1 MPETNLETVIT
12 YLRQH
17 GRNFDPEALRE
28 HLLAQGYDPAL
39 IDQAMTVYREEVFQ
53 TAQERG
59 LPGVRMF
66 LGCLGGLV
74 TGVLSLLSLLFGVCD
89 VLYGEGGKK
98 VVSFIPFLIGGVL
111 AVLTYYA
118 VRPMVSKWRSR

>member
-17 GRNFDPEALRE
+17 GREFDPEALRE
-28 HLLAQGYDPAL
+28 HLLAQGYDPSL
-39 IDQAMTVYREEVFQ
+39 IDQAVTVYREEEFQ
-53 TAQERG
+53 AARNELSGAR
-59 LPGVRMF
+59 VF

-74 TGVLSLLSLLFGVCD
+74 AGVLSLISLLFGVCEA
-89 VLYGEGGKK
+89 LYGGGKN
-98 VVSFIPFLIGGVL
+98 VVSLVPFLIGGVL

-118 VRPMVSKWRSR
+118 VRPIISKWRSR